1 VTETGSILGKDK
13 KASSAAKQWQKDAS
27 AVVVALGKRSV
38 DVYNGSTD
46 LRTLVIAF
54 TVVSLSLLRK

>member
-1 VTETGSILGKDK
+1 MTETGSILGKDK